1 MKWSQYVHVLDAGWH
16 SISDHVLCTIYIS
29 PLLLPYVLQ
38 MSFSFTLNIYT
49 FFVPLFHLTFL
60 PFLIFF
66 FLPSLLLPPSSPPP
80 LPPSPSQDLLQLQYE
95 GLAIMKMFERAK
107 INVNL
112 LIYLINKKFYGRV

>member
-1 MKWSQYVHVLDAGWH
+1 MSMSLMQDGIQYLIMFYAPYALAHCCYL
-16 SISDHVLCTIYIS
+16 TYI
-29 PLLLPYVLQ
+29 LQ

-49 FFVPLFHLTFL
+49 FFVPLFHLAFL

-66 FLPSLLLPPSSPPP
+66 FLPSLLLPPSLLPSPSL
-80 LPPSPSQDLLQLQYE
+80 LPPSQDLLQLQYE